1 MSSQISQI
9 FEVIEDIKDLIK
21 DTQYKTNFE
30 NLIQG
35 YNNNNN
41 NYLPNETPTT
51 ERDIEIRRLTDEIL
65 TNVKLRVTEI
75 KQQNNI

>member
-1 MSSQISQI
+1 MSSQFSQI
-9 FEVIEDIKDLIK
+9 FQVIEDIKNLTK
-21 DTQYKTNFE
+21 DSQYKTNFE
-30 NLIQG
+30 NLIQS

-41 NYLPNETPTT
+41 NVPNETPTT
-51 ERDIEIRRLTDEIL
+51 ERDIEVIRLTDEIL

>member
-21 DTQYKTNFE
+21 DSQYKTNFE
-30 NLIQG
+30 NLIQS

-41 NYLPNETPTT
+41 NVPNETPTT
-51 ERDIEIRRLTDEIL
+51 ERDIEVIRLTDENL

-75 KQQNNI
+75 KQQINQ